1 MLRIRQYQASD
12 HDAVWSLHNRALQAI
27 HAHAGNGPWDDDLH
41 QIETAYLRS
50 GGEFLVG
57 TWDGQLV
64 AMGAVKRLTRERAE
78 IKRMRVD
85 PAYQRRGF
93 GQALLTALERRAV
106 ELGYTMLQLDT
117 IVQQE
122 AAQRLYAKNG
132 FREVRRSVTG
142 TWECIVYEKPLGT
155 RAC

>member
-1 MLRIRQYQASD
+1 MLFIRQYQSSD

-41 QIETAYLRS
+41 QIETTYLRS
-50 GGEFLVG
+50 GGAFLVG
-57 TWDGQLV
+57 IWYGQLV
-64 AMGAVKRLTRERAE
+64 AMGAVKRITREIAE

-85 PAYQRRGF
+85 PEYQRRGF
-93 GQALLTALERRAV
+93 GQTLLTALERRAV

-117 IVQQE
+117 TVQQE
-122 AAQRLYAKNG
+122 AAQRLYDKNG
-132 FREVRRSVTG
+132 FREARRTEIG
-142 TWECIVYEKPLGT
+142 NWECIVYEKPLGT